1 MPYNGST
8 LHLIGT
14 QMTTNNMT
22 AGSGDMSPK
31 ESFFGDKFGLM
42 INVLSTLLTSTSMGM
57 LAILVPVHLASF
69 PANSDSAI
77 GTALSF
83 ETIAS
88 LVICLL
94 IPSILKHT
102 KLALG
107 IAGSSLF
114 RLPTILLFP
123 YFSELGMLIPIIF
136 VHAVGCY
143 YIFLMLQIWVN
154 SIPFKKNK
162 GLMIALYSTSISVG
176 FAVGPILINVLNN
189 HPMMFAELTNSILA
203 STTAFV
209 GHAPVVDTARLFVIA
224 MLVCALSV
232 VPLIVYLAKIPK
244 AQFNDGSSIFKT
256 IMENRGAMFSIAMA
270 GVSQFGV
277 AAFIVIYGMKNDLSF
292 SDAALLL
299 SCFMFG
305 SLLLEVPIAWVSDY
319 FDRRFFIVWCAFA
332 CILCAVYL
340 PIAIYTPMQAWI
352 LVFIWGG
359 VISGIYS
366 VSLTL
371 IGERYTSEDDLIASN
386 AGYSLMESI
395 GGTVGISAIGFSM
408 HYLGT
413 DGMPYIIMFAS
424 ILYFSFALTR
434 YPVE

>member
-1 MPYNGST
+1 MSSNNTST
-8 LHLIGT
+8 ESSGT
-14 QMTTNNMT
+14 LPQI
-22 AGSGDMSPK
+22 
-31 ESFFGDKFGLM
+31 SFFGDKFGLLV
-42 INVLSTLLTSTSMGM
+42 NVLCTLLTSTSVGM
-57 LAILVPVHLASF
+57 LAVLVPVHLASF
-69 PANSDSAI
+69 PTNTDSAI
-77 GTALSF
+77 GAVLSF

-88 LVICLL
+88 LIICLL

-107 IAGSSLF
+107 IVCSTLF

-123 YFSELGMLIPIIF
+123 YFSDLGMLIALIF
-136 VHAVGCY
+136 VHAIGCY
-143 YIFLMLQIWVN
+143 YIFIMLQIWVN

-162 GLMIALYSTSISVG
+162 GLMIAIYSTSISIG
-176 FAVGPILINVLNN
+176 FATGPLLINALNN
-189 HPMMFAELTNSILA
+189 NLLLVADLTNQILA
-203 STTAFV
+203 ITTAIV
-209 GHAPVVDTARLFVIA
+209 GHEPLIDMARLFVVA

-232 VPLIVYLAKIPK
+232 VPLLVYLTKIPK
-244 AQFNDGSSIFKT
+244 ARFSGGSSIFKT
-256 IMENRGAMFSIAMA
+256 IFENKGAMFSIAMA

-277 AAFIVIYGMKNDLSF
+277 AAFIVIYGMKNGLSLP
-292 SDAALLL
+292 DAALLL

-332 CILCAVYL
+332 CIICAVYL
-340 PIAIYTPMQAWI
+340 PIAIYTPLQAWI

-366 VSLTL
+366 VSLTM
-371 IGERYTSEDDLIASN
+371 IGERYTSEDELIASN
-386 AGYSLMESI
+386 AGFSLMESI
-395 GGTVGISAIGFSM
+395 GGTLGIVAIGFSM
-408 HYLGT
+408 QYLGT